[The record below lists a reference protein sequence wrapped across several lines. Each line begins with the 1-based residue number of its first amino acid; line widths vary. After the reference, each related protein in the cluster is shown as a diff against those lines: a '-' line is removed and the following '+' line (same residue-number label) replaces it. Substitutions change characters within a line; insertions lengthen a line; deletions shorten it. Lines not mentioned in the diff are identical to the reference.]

1 MHFSK
6 LILAILPALALASDE
21 GTTTQTKT
29 ATLTKTYTLS
39 EVHTVTSTWTGEPT
53 AAAANSTTPIS
64 TPAYSTPGSTGS
76 TGITSFSSA
85 ASTAADASTP
95 TTVSKEGAG
104 SALDAGKVVLAGV
117 AGMVVVALM

>member
-21 GTTTQTKT
+21 DTTTKTKT

-64 TPAYSTPGSTGS
+64 TPAYSTPGT
-76 TGITSFSSA
+76 TGITSFTSA
-85 ASTAADASTP
+85 ASTAADQSAP

>member
-76 TGITSFSSA
+76 TITSFTSA
-85 ASTAADASTP
+85 ASTAAEASAP
-95 TTVSKEGAG
+95 ATVSKEGAG
-104 SALDAGKVVLAGV
+104 SALDAGKVALAGV

>member
-6 LILAILPALALASDE
+6 LVLAILPALALASDE

-53 AAAANSTTPIS
+53 AAAANSTTWYS
-64 TPAYSTPGSTGS
+64 TPAASTPGTSDVTS
-76 TGITSFSSA
+76 ITSFASA
-85 ASTAADASTP
+85 ASTAAESAPATI
-95 TTVSKEGAG
+95 TTEGAG
-104 SALDAGKVVLAGV
+104 STLNAGNVVLAGFV
-117 AGMVVVALM
+117 GMVVVALM